1 MGLRRCVKTF
11 VPEPLC
17 VKKFTAPTAAP
28 QHMASLA
35 AELQS
40 LADLKAKG
48 VLTED
53 EFTQAKAAVIRI
65 HAQALGEPQQQ
76 PQPPQP
82 PQPEPEAATVDGPPP
97 APDSDNEGNEDPVP
111 DADEAAPHRDGDAP
125 PAEDDDV
132 SLPPTKV
139 EAPAPGE
146 EEDAPP
152 APEPEPAPAPG
163 QVADAAP
170 PTEDPDQEA
179 GAEKKKGYNREHAST
194 IDGANA
200 LLAKGHKVNLTSA
213 KVDVL
218 REALRLWPLGSDL
231 VHIRCNTAKIDVVEA
246 ALALGIDRNH
256 ITLKTAD
263 RAVAEEAEAKG
274 LLPEDRIRIRTKTGS
289 VSLAEFRR
297 RRTSKRAKLDADGAE
312 THQERQPLGE
322 IQDVRLPA
330 QSLRHPS

>member
-1 MGLRRCVKTF
+1 MGPDAIIAAAAKAGSTVEIRPDGTMLVH
-11 VPEPLC
+11 
-17 VKKFTAPTAAP
+17 AP
-28 QHMASLA
+28 Q
-35 AELQS
+35 QP
-40 LADLKAKG
+40 
-48 VLTED
+48 
-53 EFTQAKAAVIRI
+53 
-65 HAQALGEPQQQ
+65 PQEQ

-82 PQPEPEAATVDGPPP
+82 PQPEPEAAPATVEGPPP
-97 APDSDNEGNEDPVP
+97 APDGDNEGNEDSVP

-152 APEPEPAPAPG
+152 APEPEPTPAPAPG

-231 VHIRCNTAKIDVVEA
+231 LHIRCNTAKIDVVEA
-246 ALALGIDRNH
+246 ALALGIDKEH

-263 RAVAEEAEAKG
+263 LAVAEEAETKG

-312 THQERQPLGE
+312 TLQERQPLGE
-322 IQDVRLPA
+322 NRQDVGFPA
-330 QSLRHPS
+330 PRSGHPP

>member
-1 MGLRRCVKTF
+1 MDI
-11 VPEPLC
+11 
-17 VKKFTAPTAAP
+17 AA
-28 QHMASLA
+28 
-35 AELQS
+35 
-40 LADLKAKG
+40 
-48 VLTED
+48 
-53 EFTQAKAAVIRI
+53 QAKFAVECAKAGWNVVRSPRGTIRI
-65 HAQALGEPQQQ
+65 DAAQALGEHQKEAQEQ
-76 PQPPQP
+76 QP
-82 PQPEPEAATVDGPPP
+82 PQPEPEAATVEGPPP

-125 PAEDDDV
+125 PAEHDDV
-132 SLPPTKV
+132 SLPPTVV
-139 EAPAPGE
+139 EAPASGE

-170 PTEDPDQEA
+170 PTEDPNQEA
-179 GAEKKKGYNREHAST
+179 GNKKCTGKQTST
-194 IDGANA
+194 VEGAIA
-200 LLAKGHKVNLTSA
+200 LLAKGLKVTLCSA
-213 KVDVL
+213 EIEEL
-218 REALRLWPLGSDL
+218 RKAVRLWGCSNPR
-231 VHIRCNTAKIDVVEA
+231 VTIKCNTAKIDVVEA

-312 THQERQPLGE
+312 TLQERQPLGE
-322 IQDVRLPA
+322 NRQDAALPA
-330 QSLRHPS
+330 PRLGHPS

>member
-1 MGLRRCVKTF
+1 
-11 VPEPLC
+11 
-17 VKKFTAPTAAP
+17 
-28 QHMASLA
+28 MASLA

-111 DADEAAPHRDGDAP
+111 DADEAAPHGDGDAP
-125 PAEDDDV
+125 PAEDDV
-132 SLPPTKV
+132 SLPPTEV
-139 EAPAPGE
+139 EGTRKQTATI
-146 EEDAPP
+146 EDA
-152 APEPEPAPAPG
+152 
-163 QVADAAP
+163 
-170 PTEDPDQEA
+170 
-179 GAEKKKGYNREHAST
+179 K
-194 IDGANA
+194 A
-200 LLAKGHKVNLTSA
+200 LLAKGLKVELNSA
-213 KVDVL
+213 KIDVL
-218 REALRLWPLGSDL
+218 REAVRLWGCSNPR
-231 VHIRCNTAKIDVVEA
+231 VTIKCNSAKIDVIKEA
-246 ALALGIDRNH
+246 IALGIDRNH

-263 RAVAEEAEAKG
+263 LAVAEDAEAKG
-274 LLPEDRIRIRTKTGS
+274 LLPEDRIRIRTETGS

-297 RRTSKRAKLDADGAE
+297 RRSSKRAKLDADGAE

-322 IQDVRLPA
+322 IQDVGL
-330 QSLRHPS
+330 